1 MGPMQEPASNEIPS
15 NWSHRRQ
22 ELSVVAWVSFL
33 VACFATMVFFAV
45 FDPLLLADDDN
56 PPAWLANR
64 MTGYALGFF
73 FFWIVT
79 FAAALFTAHVLD
91 TPPTKKEFVSSDAP
105 ERTR

>member
-1 MGPMQEPASNEIPS
+1 MTTMAEPSPTGVRSKLPTDDPS

-33 VACFATMVFFAV
+33 TASVATMVFFAV

-56 PPAWLANR
+56 PPFWLANR

-73 FFWIVT
+73 FFWIVS
-79 FAAALFTAHVLD
+79 FGAAFITAHLLD
-91 TPPTKKEFVSSDAP
+91 TPPPKKEIV
-105 ERTR
+105 